1 LFVIRYLL
9 FVTFKDQFNFSM
21 HILIAPNAFKNALPA
36 DEVAEAI
43 SMGLDESSLKHSS
56 ECFPVGD
63 GGDGTG
69 ALIAKRSK
77 GAVQQVE
84 VEDPLGRKI
93 NASYSIIQGDTA
105 VIEMAAASG
114 LRLLATEEL
123 NPLFASSFGTGQ
135 LIKDALD
142 KNVKKII
149 LAIGGSATVDGGC
162 GILQA
167 LGIRFLKENGEV
179 LTNLPEQLHQL
190 SFVDTA
196 LLDQRIKQTDL
207 IILCDVE
214 NKLLGPNG
222 SAAVF
227 GPQKGATP
235 EVVVLLE
242 QGLGQ
247 LASVT
252 LHQFGIPLADIR
264 YGGAAGGVAA
274 GLHAYVE
281 AKLVNGI
288 NYFLE
293 ITGFEASLKKADL
306 IITGEGSIDEQTL
319 QGKGPYGVAKL
330 AAAHQIPVIGLAGK
344 LPDKISDGLRTAFT
358 ELININKEKSSL
370 VDALGNTK
378 KNLIRTAKEI
388 GERLAKE
395 ISNR

>member
-1 LFVIRYLL
+1 
-9 FVTFKDQFNFSM
+9 M

-43 SMGLDESSLKHSS
+43 CMGLDESSLKHSS

-69 ALIAKRSK
+69 ALISQRLK
-77 GAVQQVE
+77 GIIQMVE
-84 VEDPLGRKI
+84 VKDPLGKKI
-93 NASYSIIQGDTA
+93 SANYSIINGDTA
-105 VIEMAAASG
+105 IIEMTEASG
-114 LRLLATEEL
+114 LRLLALKEL
-123 NPLFASSFGTGQ
+123 NPLHTSSFGTGQ

-142 KNVKKII
+142 KKVKKII

-167 LGIRFLKENGEV
+167 LGIRFLNVKGDV
-179 LTNLPEQLHQL
+179 LTNLPEELHQL
-190 SFVDTA
+190 TFVDTA
-196 LLDQRIKQTDL
+196 LMDQRIKQTEL

-247 LASVT
+247 FASVT
-252 LHQFGIPLADIR
+252 LHQFGIPLAEIK

-274 GLHAYVE
+274 GLYAFVG

-319 QGKGPYGVAKL
+319 QGKGPYGVAKM
-330 AAAHQIPVIGLAGK
+330 AAIHQIPVIGLAGK
-344 LPDKISDGLRTAFT
+344 LPDEISDGLRTAFT
-358 ELININKEKSSL
+358 ELININKEQISL

-378 KNLIRTAKEI
+378 QNLIRTAKEI
-388 GERLAKE
+388 GERLAKGM
-395 ISNR
+395 SNR